1 MRKIGKRSSM
11 LVIVATLI
19 ISAGI
24 YSCSCG
30 HRPYNPAL
38 YPSYDTLNPG
48 PEVRLN
54 PLAFTPDGNLIV
66 NKQFLLWVYELQQ
79 EIRKLRES
87 LKKAEEKK

>member
-1 MRKIGKRSSM
+1 MRP
-11 LVIVATLI
+11 LIVVTLI
-19 ISAGI
+19 LFAATFSL
-24 YSCSCG
+24 SCG
-30 HRPYNPAL
+30 HRAYNPAL
-38 YPSYDTLNPG
+38 FPSYDTLNPG

-66 NKQFLLWVYELQQ
+66 NKDFILWVYELQQ